1 MVVRRAGGAVVRVR
15 FTASRHIILMDKSKI
30 KKVLNLFP
38 EVNWDRYTEDGKEL
52 EFYGW
57 IPRPDGRFDFIDIF
71 FIDEKPEWYATSSAR
86 LSKTFHKKL
95 KIKWPH
101 PPFKM
106 FLWSFYDCKLKDR
119 VTNFF
124 NVVFGPQS
132 KMFVSGRQSC

>member
-1 MVVRRAGGAVVRVR
+1 
-15 FTASRHIILMDKSKI
+15 MDKSKI

-101 PPFKM
+101 
-106 FLWSFYDCKLKDR
+106 LTCKR
-119 VTNFF
+119 VGDLFSNGEVKATKLGN
-124 NVVFGPQS
+124 
-132 KMFVSGRQSC
+132 K